1 MKEQSILDWA
11 IGGFIL
17 VIFAYIIF
25 VMTSE
30 FCRINQEFCGIG
42 WYIFGA
48 FIVGV
53 IMYLK
58 FGWR

>member
-1 MKEQSILDWA
+1 MGQQSIIDWA
-11 IGGFIL
+11 VGGFVL

-25 VMTSE
+25 VTISE
-30 FCRINQEFCGIG
+30 FCRMNQDFCSIG

-48 FIVGV
+48 FLVGIV
-53 IMYLK
+53 MYLK